1 LIFFLDF
8 LIFSYRN
15 LLISRQLPYL
25 VNRHAKLI
33 ENRGI
38 NIESVDSPGGTQSY
52 SIFAGI
58 TLGDIRRS
66 ACPVTATASK
76 PVMTLTGANSEKGG

>member
-1 LIFFLDF
+1 LVFFLDF
-8 LIFSYRN
+8 LIFSYQN

-25 VNRHAKLI
+25 VNRYAKLI

-38 NIESVDSPGGTQSY
+38 SIESVDSLGGIQSY

-58 TLGDIRRS
+58 TLSDIRWS

-76 PVMTLTGANSEKGG
+76 PVTALTGANSEKGG